1 MITDAILRGQRVI
14 LVPYQTEHVQQYHQ
28 WMSDP
33 VLRELTASEP
43 LTLDEE
49 YSMQKKWQDDPDK
62 LTFIILA
69 RENDEDLS
77 ANRMVGDI
85 NLFLKGQPEDDEF
98 EAEVEIMIAELAY
111 RRKGLALEALR
122 LMLTYVTAPP
132 FSPCASLPS
141 HTLSTPPPP
150 PPLPLPVHPSR
161 LVVRISRS
169 NQPSIKLFLQLGF
182 AVVRVVE
189 VFDEVEMRMIECAN

>member
-1 MITDAILRGQRVI
+1 MITGAILRGQKVI
-14 LVPYQTEHVQQYHQ
+14 LVPYKAEHVQQYHQ

-33 VLRELTASEP
+33 VLRQLTASDP

-49 YSMQKKWQDDPDK
+49 YDMQK

-77 ANRMVGDI
+77 ANRMAGDI
-85 NLFLKGQPEDDEF
+85 NLFLKGRPQDDDF

-111 RRKGLALEALR
+111 RRKGFALEALR
-122 LMLTYVTAPP
+122 LMLTYVTQAAPS
-132 FSPCASLPS
+132 FSSCATLPL
-141 HTLSTPPPP
+141 HTPPPP
-150 PPLPLPVHPSR
+150 PPLPVHPSR
-161 LVVRISRS
+161 LVVRISQS

-189 VFDEVEMRMIECAN
+189 VFDEVEMRMIEDDN

>member
-1 MITDAILRGQRVI
+1 MITGAILRGQKVI
-14 LVPYQTEHVQQYHQ
+14 LVPYEAEHVQQYHT

-33 VLRELTASEP
+33 VLRQLTASDP

-49 YSMQKKWQDDPDK
+49 YDMQKKWQDDPDK

-69 RENDEDLS
+69 RGNDEDLS
-77 ANRMVGDI
+77 ANRMAGDI
-85 NLFLKGQPEDDEF
+85 NLFLKGRPEDDDF

-111 RRKGLALEALR
+111 RRKGFALEALR
-122 LMLTYVTAPP
+122 LMLTYVTQAVPP
-132 FSPCASLPS
+132 FSSCTTLPL
-141 HTLSTPPPP
+141 HTPPPP
-150 PPLPLPVHPSR
+150 PPLPVHPSR
-161 LVVRISRS
+161 LVVRISQS

-189 VFDEVEMRMIECAN
+189 VFDEVEMRMIEGDN